1 METKLTWRQ
10 ARDQLLDLTAPLPQE
25 TVPLSQAAGRILAQP
40 LTALRDVPP
49 FARSPFDGYAFQSGD
64 TAGPLPVTLTIL
76 EEIPAGSVPTCTVVP
91 GAAVKILTG
100 APIPPGADAVSK
112 FEETDFTPDTVTL
125 KRAYCPGENIAL
137 AGEDI
142 AIGTPLAQPGQVID
156 AGLAGTLA
164 AQGFDT
170 VSVYRRPV
178 VGVITTGSE
187 LAPSAAPLAPGKIPD
202 SNRYMLDAALR
213 QYRCEPRLYQS
224 PADDTDAIAQAVD
237 QALTECD
244 ALITTGGVSVGDYD
258 LTAQAFQQAG
268 VDLVCGDLRL
278 KPGGKSCFGF
288 RSGKPVLGLSGNP
301 ASSMTCFYAVVLPV
315 LRQLC
320 GLSHSRQP
328 EFSAKLGRP
337 FPKSSPQPRLLRGQV
352 TVEDGQLI
360 YLPGDKQSNGA
371 LHTLAGANALAE
383 IPPGTGPL
391 EAGAAVNV
399 IYIG

>member
-1 METKLTWRQ
+1 VRE
-10 ARDQLLDLTAPLPQE
+10 
-25 TVPLSQAAGRILAQP
+25 
-40 LTALRDVPP
+40 VPP

-64 TAGPLPVTLTIL
+64 TAGALPVTLTIL

-91 GAAVKILTG
+91 GTAVKILTG

-112 FEETDFTPDTVTL
+112 FEDTDFTPDTVTL
-125 KRAYCPGENIAL
+125 KRPYRAGENIAL

-142 AIGTPLAQPGQVID
+142 SLGTPLAQPGQVID
-156 AGLAGTLA
+156 AGLSGTLA
-164 AQGFDT
+164 SQGIGS
-170 VSVYRRPV
+170 VQVYRRPV
-178 VGVITTGSE
+178 VGVLTTGSE
-187 LAPSAAPLAPGKIPD
+187 LTPFAAPLAPGKIPD

-213 QYRCEPRLYQS
+213 ASGCEPKVYDS
-224 PADDTDAIAQAVD
+224 PADDTDAIARAVNL
-237 QALTECD
+237 ALTQCD

-258 LTAQAFQQAG
+258 LTAKAYQQAG
-268 VDLVCGDLRL
+268 VELICGDLRL

-301 ASSMTCFYAVVLPV
+301 ASSMTCFYAVALPV
-315 LRQLC
+315 LRRLC
-320 GLSHSRQP
+320 GLSRPRQP
-328 EFSAKLGRP
+328 EFPAKLGRP

-352 TVEDGQLI
+352 TVEDGALV

-383 IPPGTGPL
+383 LPPQSGPL
-391 EAGAAVNV
+391 DAGAAVNV

>member
-10 ARDQLLDLTAPLPQE
+10 ARDLMLGLTAPLGQE
-25 TVPLSQAAGRILAQP
+25 NVPLSQAAGRILAQP
-40 LTALRDVPP
+40 FCAVRDVPP

-64 TAGPLPVTLTIL
+64 TAGTLPVTLTIL

-112 FEETDFTPDTVTL
+112 FEETDFTPQTVTL
-125 KRAYCPGENIAL
+125 KRAYRPGENVAL

-142 AIGTPLAQPGQVID
+142 AIGTPLAQPGQVVD
-156 AGLAGTLA
+156 AGLSGTLA
-164 AQGFDT
+164 AQGIGT
-170 VSVYRRPV
+170 VSVYRRPI

-187 LAPSAAPLAPGKIPD
+187 LAPSAGPLAPGKIPD

-213 QYRCEPRLYQS
+213 QYGCEPRLYQS
-224 PADDTDAIAQAVD
+224 PADDVDAIAQAVD
-237 QALTECD
+237 QALTQCD
-244 ALITTGGVSVGDYD
+244 ALVTTGGVSVGDYD
-258 LTAQAFQQAG
+258 LTAKAFQHSG
-268 VDLVCGDLRL
+268 VELVCGDLRL

-288 RSGKPVLGLSGNP
+288 RAGKPVLGLSGNP
-301 ASSMTCFYAVVLPV
+301 ASSMTCFYAVALPI
-315 LRQLC
+315 LRKLQ
-320 GLSHSRQP
+320 GLVQPCQP
-328 EFSAKLGRP
+328 EFPVKLGRA
-337 FPKSSPQPRLLRGQV
+337 FPKSSPQPRLLRGRL
-352 TVEDGQLI
+352 TVEDGALV

-383 IPPGTGPL
+383 IPPRSGPL
-391 EAGAAVNV
+391 EAGAMVNA